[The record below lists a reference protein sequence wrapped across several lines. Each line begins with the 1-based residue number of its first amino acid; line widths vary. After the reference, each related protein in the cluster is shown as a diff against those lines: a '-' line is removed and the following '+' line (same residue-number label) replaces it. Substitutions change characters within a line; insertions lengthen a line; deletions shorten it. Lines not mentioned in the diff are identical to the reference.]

1 MVVVGRGGGETSS
14 SVEGRK
20 TILGGSCPDSCN
32 DPRTK
37 SQFSGDRPGNL

>member
-1 MVVVGRGGGETSS
+1 MGRGRGGTGS

-32 DPRTK
+32 DPLTK
-37 SQFSGDRPGNL
+37 SQFARDRPGNL